1 MPILIFYLILFLKKY
16 SSQASRVFISIIA
29 VGLIINNINL
39 IWNFKDQCLKSS
51 APYNEQKF
59 EYEAKFG
66 CNFVSQPPFKLTDAY
81 QELRQ
86 LDGFSSMYLP
96 GVYYDGTLS
105 QIMNGATV
113 QEWRSIMEILKNQ
126 KEIERSHKIDWRGS
140 NALDI
145 NQNNKI
151 KFVIIADVLDA
162 TKLKENLIELG
173 WIIRSSYAHSKFYTN
188 VTLLERRK

>member
-1 MPILIFYLILFLKKY
+1 MTN
-16 SSQASRVFISIIA
+16 VFIILVGCKKPIISD
-29 VGLIINNINL
+29 VNNL
-39 IWNFKDQCLKSS
+39 DRLM
-51 APYNEQKF
+51 QKF

-81 QELRQ
+81 NELRR

-113 QEWRSIMEILKNQ
+113 QEWKSITKILKNQ

-145 NQNNKI
+145 DQNN
-151 KFVIIADVLDA
+151 
-162 TKLKENLIELG
+162 E
-173 WIIRSSYAHSKFYTN
+173 IRFLRNWLNYFFSHKKYPLVMKKNQPWAKQNEPQIYG
-188 VTLLERRK
+188 